1 MNYMI
6 LILFCCSTIHIH
18 AFRCRESNVYFIMYL
33 PLDTWESPRADKEKL
48 NEITRD
54 KNKNWLLRTTTL
66 QIYKFFQSVWD
77 IWILYKI
84 AYCWEI
90 LSCCVVHCCDH
101 DFKAPF

>member
-1 MNYMI
+1 M
-6 LILFCCSTIHIH
+6 
-18 AFRCRESNVYFIMYL
+18 

-54 KNKNWLLRTTTL
+54 KNRNWLLRTTTL
-66 QIYKFFQSVWD
+66 QIYKIFQSVWD
-77 IWILYKI
+77 IWMLYKI

-90 LSCCVVHCCDH
+90 LSCCVVQCCDH